1 MCLSLYSSPQG
12 LRISL
17 RRGREG
23 VKGNG
28 GTAAGIAAGHRFPP
42 PTRAPGFPR
51 RRQVRNEERAAGAPG
66 AEPPGEA
73 RGAGGAEHPG
83 AKAARGWRRRG
94 RRRRTC
100 RSGGT
105 GLQAASPA
113 AGLRAH
119 AGLGASEAGVPRSS
133 VGPATEPSPAG
144 AAAGLRRGGALTS
157 SSAPGVRRAESER
170 TAG

>member
-1 MCLSLYSSPQG
+1 MRS
-12 LRISL
+12 
-17 RRGREG
+17 
-23 VKGNG
+23 
-28 GTAAGIAAGHRFPP
+28 
-42 PTRAPGFPR
+42 
-51 RRQVRNEERAAGAPG
+51 EERAAGAPG

-144 AAAGLRRGGALTS
+144 AAAGLRRGEALTS
-157 SSAPGVRRAESER
+157 SSAPGVR
-170 TAG
+170 